1 MESGFNPEKV
11 QVRQEPA
18 WVTLGGETPSLT
30 THVPSAEEVL
40 NGACGVHFDS
50 GTFPL
55 RDPDLFLSGQIH
67 HHLSNWKDILV
78 GTDDKDILKWLIN
91 GVDATDF
98 FRYFKGNFKGRFY
111 DSDIPPNQYFQ
122 NSKICKQHVDFISKE
137 LCEKIAMGSVKLLG
151 AVGECEPPRI
161 VMPLTVEPSKPR
173 LCHDERFLN
182 LWVKDLP
189 FHLET
194 LKDIPRLVQK
204 DALMVTYDEKS
215 GYDHVKLSQHSFTYF
230 GIQFGG
236 FYMTY
241 TTLPFGWKASP
252 FIYQSIGMCVTSYLR
267 KLNVLNTLYID
278 DRFSVTRG
286 GPLQSSEEKEFE
298 GRRLVYVMLE
308 VLTRLGY
315 TLSLKKCSLVPE
327 FCKKFLGFFVDSEK
341 QAFILPEDKRKKFIE
356 LREFILSSKEV
367 DLRTLQRFSGKCISM
382 QLAVPGCK
390 LFCREVNAAI
400 SVCTK
405 CSRPVRVFGPLKE
418 EIEYWKFLDKWEGFS
433 KWRPEFH
440 NKIDM
445 VTDSSGYRYGALVN
459 LGDNHLTMGDYWLA
473 DDTRP
478 IHEKEAE
485 AILKALQSLGKSLLD
500 SRVDVLTDSMAVIGA
515 WNSQGSKCP
524 ALNCIM
530 KDIFQL
536 VAGQNVDLHLSFVPS
551 ELNKADGPSRILN
564 TADTMLSNASWVLVD
579 SRFGPH
585 TVDLMSLDSNVMQSV
600 DSRPLRHFTPWL
612 TPETSGVNV
621 FSQDLKAESNMYV
634 YPPYV
639 LIFPLLCFLK
649 EQSVSCTVVVPELYP
664 VPMWWPMLTSCSS
677 TSILLGARGQKGV
690 VKAPSRKG
698 FVVDEFGLRWPLW
711 AFRAKRGEFDCFC
724 PKRLASGTVEGV
736 INQLVNIFD
745 DNGFGRYWD
754 IFSKSG
760 NPACAPIVKEYLKLI
775 REEQASAHV
784 LPKQAKPI
792 FLSKIK
798 AMCSYIDRE
807 IKSPGLSL
815 RERYIL
821 YRDRAW
827 MKLQFFAGDRASDL
841 SLVVAQEVKVLNDN
855 SGLVFQHTFG
865 KTLRG
870 DKGKSNT
877 FVIKKCDDLS
887 ICPVQ
892 GLLDYVNFCQVSTVD
907 MSVGYLFRIVSE
919 KGRVLDK
926 AVNYSVM
933 YERLRYY
940 LSLLG
945 IYEGETP
952 IAFDQGC
959 AVTMALSGAAEN
971 VDQAMKHIGW
981 FGRTSAE
988 YYKQRAE

>member
-1 MESGFNPEKV
+1 MKGFLLKVLLCWFLDIERVLFSLQNSNTLGSLNSFNIHVPEWEMESGFNPEKV

-18 WVTLGGETPSLT
+18 WVTLGGEIPSLT

-711 AFRAKRGEFDCFC
+711 AFRV
-724 PKRLASGTVEGV
+724 S
-736 INQLVNIFD
+736 
-745 DNGFGRYWD
+745 
-754 IFSKSG
+754 FS
-760 NPACAPIVKEYLKLI
+760 
-775 REEQASAHV
+775 
-784 LPKQAKPI
+784 
-792 FLSKIK
+792 
-798 AMCSYIDRE
+798 
-807 IKSPGLSL
+807 
-815 RERYIL
+815 
-821 YRDRAW
+821 
-827 MKLQFFAGDRASDL
+827 
-841 SLVVAQEVKVLNDN
+841 
-855 SGLVFQHTFG
+855 
-865 KTLRG
+865 
-870 DKGKSNT
+870 
-877 FVIKKCDDLS
+877 
-887 ICPVQ
+887 
-892 GLLDYVNFCQVSTVD
+892 
-907 MSVGYLFRIVSE
+907 
-919 KGRVLDK
+919 
-926 AVNYSVM
+926 
-933 YERLRYY
+933 
-940 LSLLG
+940 
-945 IYEGETP
+945 
-952 IAFDQGC
+952 
-959 AVTMALSGAAEN
+959 
-971 VDQAMKHIGW
+971 
-981 FGRTSAE
+981 
-988 YYKQRAE
+988 

>member
-1 MESGFNPEKV
+1 
-11 QVRQEPA
+11 
-18 WVTLGGETPSLT
+18 
-30 THVPSAEEVL
+30 
-40 NGACGVHFDS
+40 
-50 GTFPL
+50 
-55 RDPDLFLSGQIH
+55 
-67 HHLSNWKDILV
+67 
-78 GTDDKDILKWLIN
+78 
-91 GVDATDF
+91 
-98 FRYFKGNFKGRFY
+98 
-111 DSDIPPNQYFQ
+111 
-122 NSKICKQHVDFISKE
+122 
-137 LCEKIAMGSVKLLG
+137 MGSVKLLG

-298 GRRLVYVMLE
+298 GR
-308 VLTRLGY
+308 
-315 TLSLKKCSLVPE
+315 
-327 FCKKFLGFFVDSEK
+327 
-341 QAFILPEDKRKKFIE
+341 
-356 LREFILSSKEV
+356 EV
-367 DLRTLQRFSGKCISM
+367 D
-382 QLAVPGCK
+382 
-390 LFCREVNAAI
+390 AAI

-405 CSRPVRVFGPLKE
+405 CSRAVRVFGPLKE

-621 FSQDLKAESNMYV
+621 FSQDLKAESNM
-634 YPPYV
+634 
-639 LIFPLLCFLK
+639 
-649 EQSVSCTVVVPELYP
+649 
-664 VPMWWPMLTSCSS
+664 
-677 TSILLGARGQKGV
+677 
-690 VKAPSRKG
+690 
-698 FVVDEFGLRWPLW
+698 
-711 AFRAKRGEFDCFC
+711 
-724 PKRLASGTVEGV
+724 
-736 INQLVNIFD
+736 
-745 DNGFGRYWD
+745 
-754 IFSKSG
+754 
-760 NPACAPIVKEYLKLI
+760 
-775 REEQASAHV
+775 EEQASAHV

-815 RERYIL
+815 RER
-821 YRDRAW
+821 
-827 MKLQFFAGDRASDL
+827 
-841 SLVVAQEVKVLNDN
+841 
-855 SGLVFQHTFG
+855 
-865 KTLRG
+865 
-870 DKGKSNT
+870 
-877 FVIKKCDDLS
+877 
-887 ICPVQ
+887 
-892 GLLDYVNFCQVSTVD
+892 
-907 MSVGYLFRIVSE
+907 
-919 KGRVLDK
+919 
-926 AVNYSVM
+926 
-933 YERLRYY
+933 
-940 LSLLG
+940 
-945 IYEGETP
+945 
-952 IAFDQGC
+952 
-959 AVTMALSGAAEN
+959 
-971 VDQAMKHIGW
+971 
-981 FGRTSAE
+981 TSAE
-988 YYKQRAE
+988 YYSRIHTLVDAGSIALRLSQVANGSENIETVFKEQADYSSLVHVFNKE

>member
-1 MESGFNPEKV
+1 MDDLRQQVLDLTGAELQDLLQFANRDNTVEEARWATHCLILYANEYGQPSGQDLTQSQDQTPNTSANPVNVQMSGDIVQSSGDNNNNGTNKRKRDDLEDRIATLENTTKEEVVKNLKEKNSNTLGSLNSFNIHVPEWEMESGFNPEKV

-18 WVTLGGETPSLT
+18 WVTLGGEIPSLT

-98 FRYFKGNFKGRFY
+98 
-111 DSDIPPNQYFQ
+111 SD
-122 NSKICKQHVDFISKE
+122 
-137 LCEKIAMGSVKLLG
+137 
-151 AVGECEPPRI
+151 
-161 VMPLTVEPSKPR
+161 
-173 LCHDERFLN
+173 
-182 LWVKDLP
+182 
-189 FHLET
+189 T
-194 LKDIPRLVQK
+194 L
-204 DALMVTYDEKS
+204 
-215 GYDHVKLSQHSFTYF
+215 
-230 GIQFGG
+230 
-236 FYMTY
+236 
-241 TTLPFGWKASP
+241 
-252 FIYQSIGMCVTSYLR
+252 
-267 KLNVLNTLYID
+267 
-278 DRFSVTRG
+278 
-286 GPLQSSEEKEFE
+286 
-298 GRRLVYVMLE
+298 
-308 VLTRLGY
+308 
-315 TLSLKKCSLVPE
+315 
-327 FCKKFLGFFVDSEK
+327 
-341 QAFILPEDKRKKFIE
+341 
-356 LREFILSSKEV
+356 KEV

-459 LGDNHLTMGDYWLA
+459 LGDKHLTMGDYWLA

-711 AFRAKRGEFDCFC
+711 AFRV
-724 PKRLASGTVEGV
+724 S
-736 INQLVNIFD
+736 
-745 DNGFGRYWD
+745 
-754 IFSKSG
+754 FS
-760 NPACAPIVKEYLKLI
+760 
-775 REEQASAHV
+775 
-784 LPKQAKPI
+784 
-792 FLSKIK
+792 
-798 AMCSYIDRE
+798 
-807 IKSPGLSL
+807 
-815 RERYIL
+815 
-821 YRDRAW
+821 
-827 MKLQFFAGDRASDL
+827 
-841 SLVVAQEVKVLNDN
+841 
-855 SGLVFQHTFG
+855 
-865 KTLRG
+865 
-870 DKGKSNT
+870 
-877 FVIKKCDDLS
+877 
-887 ICPVQ
+887 
-892 GLLDYVNFCQVSTVD
+892 
-907 MSVGYLFRIVSE
+907 
-919 KGRVLDK
+919 
-926 AVNYSVM
+926 
-933 YERLRYY
+933 
-940 LSLLG
+940 
-945 IYEGETP
+945 
-952 IAFDQGC
+952 
-959 AVTMALSGAAEN
+959 
-971 VDQAMKHIGW
+971 
-981 FGRTSAE
+981 
-988 YYKQRAE
+988 